1 MNEFLTQHRSSVKGV
16 ISGWD
21 RIRFRGTIRWLATL
35 NGMASFLSTIGVLM
49 VQFRSW
55 AMQITAELKNGAAQ
69 VCELKGRPVIY
80 VASSNRRKESIAMG
94 IAERDGIR
102 EGLICVITCVEP
114 CHTFSVGPNAVLK
127 QLELRQGPGKCL
139 HQYFYFLD
147 PQFGLMHLRLQ
158 TWLPLTIHICINGR
172 EWLAN
177 QLRAAGIG
185 FRQRD
190 NCFVQI
196 DDVSAAQSLLDQQL
210 QTNWSSVFDT
220 LLLTV
225 QPSFKT
231 LFPLRLDHY
240 WSADETEW
248 ATDVMFASSN
258 ALSNVYPNLV
268 KHAVTQFD
276 TVDVMRFLGRRV
288 GEKVH
293 HRFEGDV
300 ITTVKTR
307 AEGTR
312 VKHALNRNSIK
323 MYDKQGSV
331 LRVETTVNDPR
342 DMKVFRT
349 KESDPNGPL
358 SWQRLRKGVSDLHRR
373 AQISQQSNERY
384 LESLAAVE
392 HTEPLG
398 KTVRDVCQPTTL
410 NGRRVRSLSPLSPSD
425 SRLLESVA
433 RSEFR
438 LNGFRNRDLRSLL
451 FGAIPS
457 CPTEHKRQS
466 GRITRQIRLLRAHGL
481 VRKVQGTQR
490 YQLTAKGQ
498 TAITALLAAQNA
510 STKQLVQLAV

>member
-1 MNEFLTQHRSSVKGV
+1 MNQFLTQHRSSVKGV

-35 NGMASFLSTIGVLM
+35 SGMARFLSTIGVLL

-80 VASSNRRKESIAMG
+80 VASSNRRKESIAME

-196 DDVSAAQSLLDQQL
+196 DDVSA
-210 QTNWSSVFDT
+210 
-220 LLLTV
+220 
-225 QPSFKT
+225 
-231 LFPLRLDHY
+231 
-240 WSADETEW
+240 DETEW

-312 VKHALNRNSIK
+312 VKHALNRNSTK

-358 SWQRLRKGVSDLHRR
+358 SWHRLRKGVSDLHRR

-425 SRLLESVA
+425 SRLL
-433 RSEFR
+433 
-438 LNGFRNRDLRSLL
+438 
-451 FGAIPS
+451 
-457 CPTEHKRQS
+457 
-466 GRITRQIRLLRAHGL
+466 
-481 VRKVQGTQR
+481 
-490 YQLTAKGQ
+490 
-498 TAITALLAAQNA
+498 
-510 STKQLVQLAV
+510 